1 MSFADDVPYRIE
13 PRGESRV
20 VVEFAP
26 ICDHFRTRRHE
37 DELMELLGRYEAIAC
52 DLSRT
57 ESIGS
62 EWLRWLKRMTAAAR
76 RMGKKVA
83 LVGVQDAVRESAD
96 VLGLQGELLLV
107 SNIEEVWGS

>member
-1 MSFADDVPYRIE
+1 MSLADDVPYRIE
-13 PRGESRV
+13 PGRKSRV

-26 ICDHFRTRRHE
+26 ICDHFRTRSHE
-37 DELMELLGRYEAIAC
+37 DELMDLVGGYDAIAC